1 MVKITKEVVVEVD
14 VEVGAGDVGIC
25 DLYKTNA
32 DIIFAIIE
40 LDTSI
45 ADWHFTIDLMRAVV
59 GMLLNDD
66 MLLNEFVYENI
77 DDTHYQELYK
87 EVRTLYKAM
96 KKAYQDG

>member
-1 MVKITKEVVVEVD
+1 MVKITKEVVVEV
-14 VEVGAGDVGIC
+14 GAADGLEIC

-32 DIIFAIIE
+32 DIISAIIE
-40 LDTSI
+40 LDASI
-45 ADWHFTIDLMRAVV
+45 ADWHFTIDLMRAIV
-59 GMLLNDD
+59 GMPLGDD